1 MYQRMNL
8 YESTCLRC
16 GGTVYQVDRV
26 GPLKDFTFFH
36 GGCFKC
42 AVCGTRLTLKTYCN
56 NRRQHEED
64 REVYCASHVPGIG
77 PGHLDGSAVGIRA
90 ALNVPRSAQYVN
102 EQIRGC
108 GGARAPALDADA
120 LHIRAHLNGS
130 AGGHNRSSS
139 PSGLNNQYYHGNG
152 SGGLNTSNNSNGGH
166 HTGYHNNSSGFGEY
180 QYGRFDASALH
191 IAHALKATKIQRA
204 YGRPREKPID
214 CYLDRDEQT
223 KLEMKHRREEDDLYR
238 KFAKQREEEDM
249 RMTEEFREEWE
260 KELERL
266 SSRFE
271 REMSAI
277 GGSRKKKKGTGDE
290 EISLRLQQERE
301 DLEKNMTL
309 RRDRKKESITRKLL
323 EHERAATAALV
334 EKQSREM
341 LDLINEKRSEYMR
354 AESLYLDDELDD
366 EDDDFGHGGLRT
378 SRGGGGRG
386 VKGGGGRI
394 GLPEE
399 GVMSAEET
407 AILLE
412 PYPSQPPA
420 PMPPPIPKA
429 HLYQHPIEFAQVDQI
444 AISVAQEDQKTFTDL
459 VRQLVGR
466 CGSDVE
472 KARTIFRWITVKN
485 LNTMQFD
492 DNLRGDTPMGLLR
505 GIKHGTESYHVLF
518 KRLCS
523 YAGLHC
529 VVIKGYS
536 KSAGYQPGVRF
547 EDNRFRN
554 SWNAVFVAGAW
565 RFVQC
570 NWGAR
575 HLVNAKE
582 VPKPGVTNSPT
593 PAMTSSPVTGN
604 SPTGKGKSD
613 SLRYEYDDHYFLTDP
628 REFIYEFYP
637 LQPEWQLLKQPIT
650 LSEFEDLPF
659 VRSLFFRY
667 GLYFPDTNT
676 KAVMNTDSTG
686 AATIRIGMPPHMQS
700 SLIFHYNL
708 KSCDSES
715 DTYDG
720 VSLKRFVM
728 QSVVGDVVAFRV
740 HAPCSG
746 SFLLDVFANAV
757 TPREYL
763 TGEPMKF
770 KSVCKFRITC
780 ISLATVMVPLPDCAG
795 GEWGPAKAKRLFGLE
810 PLSHPDALAFAG
822 RSLHVRFRMRRPLAA
837 FVAALHKNGADERKL
852 SRYVS
857 HTVEPFSG
865 ENGGDNGETD
875 FIGDVVT
882 FHVTFPEEGQYG
894 LDIYTREAMPEG
906 MDSSDMG
913 DSGGLGA
920 AATAEKHLLTH
931 CCKYLINSSKKN

>member
-1 MYQRMNL
+1 MP
-8 YESTCLRC
+8 
-16 GGTVYQVDRV
+16 D
-26 GPLKDFTFFH
+26 K
-36 GGCFKC
+36 
-42 AVCGTRLTLKTYCN
+42 
-56 NRRQHEED
+56 
-64 REVYCASHVPGIG
+64 
-77 PGHLDGSAVGIRA
+77 
-90 ALNVPRSAQYVN
+90 
-102 EQIRGC
+102 
-108 GGARAPALDADA
+108 
-120 LHIRAHLNGS
+120 
-130 AGGHNRSSS
+130 
-139 PSGLNNQYYHGNG
+139 
-152 SGGLNTSNNSNGGH
+152 
-166 HTGYHNNSSGFGEY
+166 
-180 QYGRFDASALH
+180 
-191 IAHALKATKIQRA
+191 
-204 YGRPREKPID
+204 
-214 CYLDRDEQT
+214 DEQT

-238 KFAKQREEEDM
+238 KFAKHREEEDL
-249 RMTEEFREEWE
+249 RMKEEFREEWE

-271 REMSAI
+271 KEMTSV
-277 GGSRKKKKGTGDE
+277 GGGRRKKKGLGDE

-354 AESLYLDDELDD
+354 AESLYLDDDLDD
-366 EDDDFGHGGLRT
+366 DDADFGHGGRGSRSMGRT
-378 SRGGGGRG
+378 S
-386 VKGGGGRI
+386 KGHMGST
-394 GLPEE
+394 EE
-399 GVMSAEET
+399 GIVGQDET
-407 AILLE
+407 AMLLE

-420 PMPPPIPKA
+420 PSPPLVPKA
-429 HLYQHPIEFAQVDQI
+429 HLYNHPIEFAQVDQI

-554 SWNAVFVAGAW
+554 SWNAVYVAGAW

-582 VPKPGVTNSPT
+582 VPKGGVVNSPS
-593 PAMTSSPVTGN
+593 ATSSPISGS
-604 SPTGKGKSD
+604 SPSGKGKSD

-650 LSEFEDLPF
+650 LTEFEDLPF

-667 GLYFPDTNT
+667 GLYFPDNNT

-686 AATIRIGMPPHMQS
+686 AATIRIAMPPHMQS

-728 QSVVGDVVAFRV
+728 QSVVGEIVAFRV

-795 GEWGPAKAKRLFGLE
+795 GEWGPAKARRLFGLE
-810 PLSHPDALAFAG
+810 PLSHPDALVFAG
-822 RSLHVRFRMRRPLAA
+822 RSLHVKFRMRRPLAA
-837 FVAALHKNGADERKL
+837 FVAALHKNGADERRL

-857 HTVEPFSG
+857 HTIEPYVPVDEANDVDRDAFV
-865 ENGGDNGETD
+865 
-875 FIGDVVT
+875 GDVVT

-906 MDSSDMG
+906 MESSEMAAG
-913 DSGGLGA
+913 DTGLGVA
-920 AATAEKHLLTH
+920 AAAEKHLLTH